1 VQKAQLSFVEKPG
14 LPARKG
20 GAHGSTRFLPLRA
33 MREKGMPSRVKT
45 KDANKKF
52 EVADVS
58 RKPQQGRSKASLE
71 RMLTAGRELMLER
84 GSEEFTL
91 QEVSERGQVSIG
103 SIYLRFESKDN
114 LVRGVIAEALDA
126 LNADEDQLLE
136 RLALDCKTLA
146 TFVPAY
152 VEGYAEVLRRHAP
165 LLRLTM
171 ERAASDPLVS
181 APGKQ
186 SALRAETNAT
196 NAMLTH
202 ASEFGGQDHK
212 VKAQSA
218 YHIVFA
224 TLARQ
229 LSLGS
234 SGEAVH
240 DYDWN
245 LLKREMA
252 RMMLAYFQAD

>member
-1 VQKAQLSFVEKPG
+1 
-14 LPARKG
+14 
-20 GAHGSTRFLPLRA
+20 
-33 MREKGMPSRVKT
+33 MPSGLRKKKT
-45 KDANKKF
+45 GPAF
-52 EVADVS
+52 AVEDVS

-71 RMLTAGRELMLER
+71 RMLSAGRELMLER

-114 LVRGVIAEALDA
+114 LVRGVIAQALEALA
-126 LNADEDQLLE
+126 REEDELLD
-136 RLALDCKTLA
+136 RLARDCPDLA
-146 TFVPAY
+146 HFVPAY
-152 VEGYAEVLRRHAP
+152 VEGYAEVLLRHAP

-171 ERAASDPLVS
+171 ERASFDPQVS
-181 APGKQ
+181 APGKE

-196 NAMLTH
+196 NAMLAH
-202 ASEFGGQDHK
+202 AAEFGGRDHK

-234 SGEAVH
+234 TGEAVH

-245 LLKREMA
+245 LMKLEMA
-252 RMMLAYFQAD
+252 RMVLAYFRAD

>member
-1 VQKAQLSFVEKPG
+1 MAGGLRKKNTAPAFAVE
-14 LPARKG
+14 
-20 GAHGSTRFLPLRA
+20 
-33 MREKGMPSRVKT
+33 
-45 KDANKKF
+45 
-52 EVADVS
+52 DVS

-71 RMLTAGRELMLER
+71 RMLAAGRELMLER

-114 LVRGVIAEALDA
+114 LVRGVIAQALEVLAAEEDA
-126 LNADEDQLLE
+126 LLG
-136 RLALDCKTLA
+136 RLDRKCRTLA
-146 TFVPAY
+146 EFVPAY

-171 ERAASDPLVS
+171 ERAAYDPQVS
-181 APGKQ
+181 APGKE
-186 SALRAETNAT
+186 SALRAEANAT
-196 NAMLTH
+196 AAMLAH
-202 ASEFGGQDHK
+202 ADEFGGDDHK

-252 RMMLAYFQAD
+252 RMCLAYFRAE

>member
-1 VQKAQLSFVEKPG
+1 
-14 LPARKG
+14 
-20 GAHGSTRFLPLRA
+20 
-33 MREKGMPSRVKT
+33 MPSGLRKKKT
-45 KDANKKF
+45 GPAF
-52 EVADVS
+52 AVEDVS

-71 RMLTAGRELMLER
+71 RMLSAGRELMLER

-114 LVRGVIAEALDA
+114 LVRGVIAQALEALA
-126 LNADEDQLLE
+126 REEDELLD
-136 RLALDCKTLA
+136 RLARDCPDLA
-146 TFVPAY
+146 HFVPAY

-171 ERAASDPLVS
+171 ERASFDPQVS
-181 APGKQ
+181 APGKE

-196 NAMLTH
+196 NAMLAH
-202 ASEFGGQDHK
+202 AAEFGGRDHK

-234 SGEAVH
+234 TGEAVH

-245 LLKREMA
+245 LMKLEMA
-252 RMMLAYFQAD
+252 RMVLAYFRAD

>member
-1 VQKAQLSFVEKPG
+1 MASGLRKKNTAPAFAVE
-14 LPARKG
+14 
-20 GAHGSTRFLPLRA
+20 
-33 MREKGMPSRVKT
+33 
-45 KDANKKF
+45 
-52 EVADVS
+52 DVS

-71 RMLTAGRELMLER
+71 RMLAAGRELMLER

-114 LVRGVIAEALDA
+114 LVRGVIAQALEVLA
-126 LNADEDQLLE
+126 ADEDELLGRLE
-136 RLALDCKTLA
+136 RDCRDLAS
-146 TFVPAY
+146 FVPAY

-171 ERAASDPLVS
+171 ERAAFDPLVS
-181 APGKQ
+181 APGKE

-196 NAMLTH
+196 NAMLAH
-202 ASEFGGQDHK
+202 SGEFGGSDHK
-212 VKAQSA
+212 VKAQSS

-252 RMMLAYFQAD
+252 RMVLAYFRAD

>member
-1 VQKAQLSFVEKPG
+1 MPTRSKRKEDLSA
-14 LPARKG
+14 LA
-20 GAHGSTRFLPLRA
+20 
-33 MREKGMPSRVKT
+33 
-45 KDANKKF
+45 
-52 EVADVS
+52 VADVS

-71 RMLTAGRELMLER
+71 RMLAAARELMLER

-91 QEVSERGQVSIG
+91 QDVSERGQVSIG

-126 LNADEDQLLE
+126 LAEEETALLQ
-136 RLALDCKTLA
+136 RLATNCQDLA

-152 VEGYAEVLRRHAP
+152 VEGYAEILRQHAP

-171 ERAASDPLVS
+171 ERAAYDPLVS

-186 SALRAETNAT
+186 HALRAERMSAES
-196 NAMLTH
+196 MLAFAH
-202 ASEFGGQDHK
+202 EFGGTDHDK
-212 VKAQSA
+212 KAQSA
-218 YHIVFA
+218 YHIIFA

-240 DYDWN
+240 DYDWA
-245 LLKREMA
+245 LLKRELG
-252 RMMLAYFQAD
+252 RMCLAYFRTN

>member
-1 VQKAQLSFVEKPG
+1 MASGLRQKKNAPAFAVE
-14 LPARKG
+14 
-20 GAHGSTRFLPLRA
+20 
-33 MREKGMPSRVKT
+33 
-45 KDANKKF
+45 
-52 EVADVS
+52 DVS

-71 RMLTAGRELMLER
+71 RMLAAGRELMLER

-114 LVRGVIAEALDA
+114 LVRGVIAEALEALAIDEDA
-126 LNADEDQLLE
+126 LLDRLE
-136 RLALDCKTLA
+136 RDCADLAG
-146 TFVPAY
+146 FVPAY

-171 ERAASDPLVS
+171 ERAASDPQVS

-186 SALRAETNAT
+186 SALRAEGNAT
-196 NAMLTH
+196 AAMLAH
-202 ASEFGGQDHK
+202 AKEFGGSDHK

-252 RMMLAYFQAD
+252 RMVLAYFRAD

>member
-1 VQKAQLSFVEKPG
+1 
-14 LPARKG
+14 
-20 GAHGSTRFLPLRA
+20 
-33 MREKGMPSRVKT
+33 MPSGLKKKT
-45 KDANKKF
+45 STATLAVEN
-52 EVADVS
+52 VS

-71 RMLTAGRELMLER
+71 RMLAAARELMLER

-91 QEVSERGQVSIG
+91 QDVSERGQVSIG

-114 LVRGVIAEALDA
+114 LVRGVIAEALA
-126 LNADEDQLLE
+126 VLNADEDALLS
-136 RLALDCKTLA
+136 RLASDCKTLA

-165 LLRLTM
+165 LLRMTM
-171 ERAASDPLVS
+171 ERAAYDPLVS
-181 APGKQ
+181 APGKE

-196 NAMLTH
+196 HAMLAH
-202 ASEFGGQDHK
+202 SAEFGGLDNK

-252 RMMLAYFQAD
+252 RMVLAYFRAD